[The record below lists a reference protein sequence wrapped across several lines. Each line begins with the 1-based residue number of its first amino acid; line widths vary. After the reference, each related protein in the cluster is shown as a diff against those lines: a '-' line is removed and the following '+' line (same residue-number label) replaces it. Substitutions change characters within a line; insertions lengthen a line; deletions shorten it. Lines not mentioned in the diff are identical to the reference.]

1 MATATA
7 FKRRKNTVQ
16 KKSRELILN
25 VSLFLLNQEQLRKLF
40 WSVKSV
46 HYDTANQGVGIGIS
60 TTKGKYGTTLTKL
73 RKCSK
78 DLSDH
83 LYENGLTFRKAKVNF
98 FIDREDFELE
108 RLYSLLADTER
119 SLKIETG
126 QIDPDQSED
135 TSEDKPEKDVD

>member
-1 MATATA
+1 MVTANATTT
-7 FKRRKNTVQ
+7 FKRKKNTFH
-16 KKSRELILN
+16 KKTRELILT

-46 HYDTANQGVGIGIS
+46 NYDTSIQGVGIGIS
-60 TTKGKYGTTLTKL
+60 TTKGKYGTTLAKL

-83 LYENGLTFRKAKVNF
+83 LYENGLTFRKAKVTF
-98 FIDREDFELE
+98 FIEKEDFELE

-119 SLKIETG
+119 SLKTEINSEIE
-126 QIDPDQSED
+126 E
-135 TSEDKPEKDVD
+135 